1 MFRRQFIQLL
11 TFAGA
16 SSLAT
21 VADLGDNNYQTV
33 TYRVQGFT
41 CITCAVGL
49 DTMLQR
55 QRGIVRSQSSYPD
68 ATATVVFDPH
78 LVKESDL
85 QAYIA
90 EMGFT
95 VTP

>member
-11 TFAGA
+11 TLA
-16 SSLAT
+16 SASGLAT

-33 TYRVQGFT
+33 TYRVRGFT

-55 QRGIVRSQSSYPD
+55 QRGVVRSQASYPD
-68 ATATVVFDPH
+68 ATVTIAFDPNI
-78 LVKESDL
+78 VKEAAL
-85 QAYIA
+85 HAYIA
-90 EMGFT
+90 DMGFT
-95 VTP
+95 VTA